1 MNKRLQTGVSFNARL
16 TPAVAL
22 PMGCDNSL
30 AIRAEVGFGPQPGMG
45 REMRTHS
52 HGREPYWI
60 SPYQV
65 EHDEEELS
73 FLTSLTGEATGNP
86 S

>member
-1 MNKRLQTGVSFNARL
+1 MSFNARL
-16 TPAVAL
+16 TPAVPL

-30 AIRAEVGFGPQPGMG
+30 GIRAEVGFGPQPGMG
-45 REMRTHS
+45 REMRTHF

-60 SPYQV
+60 SPCQV